1 MHAMRSRLMAYSR
14 GLHSSR
20 ELRRRFGAVETL
32 EGLAGI
38 RAWHENVVQDE
49 NDEEGPIDVP
59 PHLAH
64 L

>member
-1 MHAMRSRLMAYSR
+1 MAYSR

-38 RAWHENVVQDE
+38 RAWHESVVHESIESADPHE
-49 NDEEGPIDVP
+49 IP